1 MILRNITIQ
10 DICKANFKN
19 RSLEIKTILVVR
31 SNIEKTI
38 ISKCRKE
45 KKQMQCEMC
54 KTKNDNTIEINDDL
68 HNATNNDNVIHYS
81 MKNFN

>member
-1 MILRNITIQ
+1 M
-10 DICKANFKN
+10 
-19 RSLEIKTILVVR
+19 R

-38 ISKCRKE
+38 IPKCRKE